1 MEVKVI
7 EQGTNDKGENL
18 YIVIM
23 DYGTDVKSLKLTEKE
38 LKQLSKKL
46 FTIVNDTI

>member
-7 EQGTNDKGENL
+7 EHGINDRGENL

-23 DYGTDVKSLKLTEKE
+23 DYDTDIKSLKLTEKE

-46 FTIVNDTI
+46 FTIVSDTI